1 MALYGISTWVVCLAL
16 TVVQIGFGGYGVIVK
31 KFAENNKADPL
42 IFCLIRDGCC
52 FPVLLLC
59 ALVAERKF
67 VYPKGK
73 KLLIFFILGTLGK
86 LIAHVRAKPSNL
98 ITTNCQQLGMFGN
111 QFFYIMG
118 VYFAGADIASIFQPT
133 IPVWTAFLALALR
146 LEKPMLR
153 TFHGVAKLAGIF
165 VATAGACVMLVNN
178 FTGHTSHRLVWGI
191 LFLLGNTTCMAI
203 FIIIQKRY
211 VFEDTHSHWSQM
223 PVSVTAWCYFFGTV
237 DMGLASLYYVIKCNV
252 GNGCPSNPWHIPKE
266 ESIPIV
272 YAIFVASALCYLL
285 ITWANMHV
293 SSTLV
298 TAFWPLQVRV

>member
-1 MALYGISTWVVCLAL
+1 
-16 TVVQIGFGGYGVIVK
+16 
-31 KFAENNKADPL
+31 
-42 IFCLIRDGCC
+42 
-52 FPVLLLC
+52 
-59 ALVAERKF
+59 
-67 VYPKGK
+67 
-73 KLLIFFILGTLGK
+73 
-86 LIAHVRAKPSNL
+86 
-98 ITTNCQQLGMFGN
+98 MFGN

-133 IPVWTAFLALALR
+133 IPVWTAFLALAFR

-298 TAFWPLQVRV
+298 TAFWPLQVQV